1 MCSSTPPM
9 DGRKKSLSI
18 STHSLRRVPLAMS
31 SSSSRTTRGDD
42 DSSGSGLFARVERR
56 ARDDIARAMESEERL
71 SVKTIVCLRGG
82 RKAECERMVRYGF
95 YDESSKILKNFECEE
110 ECLSSRRA

>member
-1 MCSSTPPM
+1 
-9 DGRKKSLSI
+9 
-18 STHSLRRVPLAMS
+18 MS

-42 DSSGSGLFARVERR
+42 DGSGSGLFARVERR

-82 RKAECERMVRYGF
+82 RKA
-95 YDESSKILKNFECEE
+95 
-110 ECLSSRRA
+110 

>member
-31 SSSSRTTRGDD
+31 SSRTTRGDD
-42 DSSGSGLFARVERR
+42 DGSGSGSFARVARR

-71 SVKTIVCLRGG
+71 SVTTIVCIRGG

-95 YDESSKILKNFECEE
+95 YDESSKIVKNFECEE
-110 ECLSSRRA
+110 ECLSLRRA

>member
-42 DSSGSGLFARVERR
+42 DGSGSGSF

-71 SVKTIVCLRGG
+71 SATTIVCLRSG

-95 YDESSKILKNFECEE
+95 YDESSKIVKNFECEE
-110 ECLSSRRA
+110 ECLSLRRA